1 MLPQFSGYSV
11 AMDRRLFVFSAAAA
25 AVPLYAGPAV
35 ILSSDEVKFLEA
47 LVDQI
52 IPPDD
57 APGAAQ
63 AGVVFYIDKQL
74 AGPYKRLR
82 DNYRRGIPAF
92 RTACVAK
99 TGKDFLA
106 LTFPE
111 RTDYLR
117 FDGSPFFTMVLEHT
131 MQGYYG
137 SPEHGGNL
145 NDASWKMLDI
155 EHVMGG
161 HSH

>member
-1 MLPQFSGYSV
+1 MDRISI
-11 AMDRRLFVFSAAAA
+11 DRRLFVFSAAAA

-35 ILSSDEVKFLEA
+35 ILTNDEVKFLEA

-52 IPPDD
+52 IPPDEAPGA

-74 AGPYKRLR
+74 AGPLKRFQ
-82 DNYRRGIPAF
+82 DNYRRGIPAL
-92 RTACVAK
+92 RAACVAK

-106 LTFPE
+106 LSFDE
-111 RTDYLR
+111 RTAFLR
-117 FDGSPFFTMVLEHT
+117 AFASPFFNLAIEHT
-131 MQGYYG
+131 MQGFYG

-145 NDASWKMLDI
+145 NEASWKMLGI
-155 EHVMGG
+155 EGIMGG
-161 HSH
+161 HRH